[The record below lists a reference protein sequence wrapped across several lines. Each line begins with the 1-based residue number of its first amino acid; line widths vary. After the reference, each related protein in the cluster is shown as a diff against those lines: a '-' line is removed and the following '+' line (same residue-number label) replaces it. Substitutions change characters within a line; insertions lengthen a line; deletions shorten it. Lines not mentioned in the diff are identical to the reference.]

1 MQSPPDIRCDA
12 RTGEATPM
20 RSAEIPV
27 RRETLPAWN
36 SHRVGVRQ
44 RALEW
49 LRSHEDAV
57 IVGPL
62 FAYVRVHAAQ
72 LVRYVLVGAT
82 LAALNLAFLY
92 GLRNWLHLS
101 DPVAVTGMYV
111 LGFLVHFPAHR
122 WITYGAQLR
131 PVRPQLLRYA
141 VMLVWNFAVMQTVV
155 ALAARLSISPYIGV
169 MVATGLTVISNFLA
183 MAHIVFAKR
192 RRR

>member
-1 MQSPPDIRCDA
+1 MQSPPDIRCNA
-12 RTGEATPM
+12 RAGETMPM

-27 RRETLPAWN
+27 RREPLPAWN
-36 SHRVGVRQ
+36 SPRAGFRH
-44 RALEW
+44 RALGW
-49 LRSHEDAV
+49 LRNHEDAA
-57 IVGPL
+57 IAGPL
-62 FAYVRVHAAQ
+62 FAYARVHAAQ

-131 PVRPQLLRYA
+131 PVRPQLLRYV

-155 ALAARLSISPYIGV
+155 ALAVR
-169 MVATGLTVISNFLA
+169 
-183 MAHIVFAKR
+183 
-192 RRR
+192 